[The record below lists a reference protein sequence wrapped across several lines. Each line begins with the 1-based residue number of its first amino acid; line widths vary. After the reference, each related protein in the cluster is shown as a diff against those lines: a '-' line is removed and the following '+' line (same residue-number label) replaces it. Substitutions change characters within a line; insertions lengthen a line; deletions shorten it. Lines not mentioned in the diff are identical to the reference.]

1 MKRPILH
8 LIFTLLL
15 ISISHH
21 VFGQNTYEDLQ
32 GRFVLDLPKSWALE
46 PQTNDKVYIFKG
58 KDKSLIVEY
67 NEDDNDIDQLF
78 LNGLATLKSS
88 GLSNPET
95 HTETKYLK
103 INGLPTK
110 WGIYKSDYNAS
121 GITVTLYGLV
131 GSLGLQD
138 QGLYAI
144 AILNEKDLK
153 KWEAIIENIFQSFR
167 LPGEQLSGVQ
177 EISSLETTNNSDV
190 SQTAMTNGTTAN
202 EEDSPSKKSAP
213 TRWTHNEF
221 SITLPEG
228 WHEQEGN
235 RAMEKEM
242 IGWFNYEPIAGAN
255 SMLFCY
261 QGIIWNRKL
270 ISQTADKTVK
280 AAMPDAELIKSHVTK
295 LANNKKANV
304 LVYTGTGVSNGNEVE
319 LGSVNIIYRGGK
331 CVLHQF
337 SLGPSKEIATL
348 EKQLLAIAN
357 SVE

>member
-1 MKRPILH
+1 MKQTTLN
-8 LIFTLLL
+8 LIFILLL
-15 ISISHH
+15 TGITHH
-21 VFGQNTYEDLQ
+21 AIGQNTYEDLQ
-32 GRFVLDLPKSWALE
+32 GRFVIDLPKGWALQ
-46 PQTNDKVYIFKG
+46 PQTNDKLYIFKG

-67 NEDDNDIDQLF
+67 NEDNNDTDELF
-78 LNGLATLKSS
+78 LNGLTTLKSS

-95 HTETKYLK
+95 HTETKDLK
-103 INGLPTK
+103 INGLPAK
-110 WGIYKSDYNAS
+110 WGVYQSDYDAS
-121 GITVTLYGLV
+121 GTTVTLYGLL
-131 GSLGLQD
+131 GSLGIQD

-144 AILNEKDLK
+144 AILNKKDLK
-153 KWEAIIENIFQSFR
+153 KWGAIIETIFQSFR
-167 LPGEQLSGVQ
+167 LPGEQLTGVQ
-177 EISSLETTNNSDV
+177 EVSSLKTPNDPDMSEPPMTNETTAV
-190 SQTAMTNGTTAN
+190 
-202 EEDSPSKKSAP
+202 EEDSHTKKSAS
-213 TRWTHNEF
+213 TRWTHDEF
-221 SITLPEG
+221 SITLPKG
-228 WHEQEGN
+228 WQEQEGN

-280 AAMPDAELIKSHVTK
+280 AAIPDAELIKSYVTK

-331 CVLHQF
+331 CVLHQLG
-337 SLGPSKEIATL
+337 LGPLKDISTL

>member
-1 MKRPILH
+1 MKRTILH
-8 LIFTLLL
+8 LIFALLL
-15 ISISHH
+15 TGISQH

-32 GRFVLDLPKSWALE
+32 GRFVLDLPKGWALE
-46 PQTNDKVYIFKG
+46 PQTVDKVYIFKG
-58 KDKSLIVEY
+58 KSKSLIVEY
-67 NEDDNDIDQLF
+67 NEDTNDIDQLF

-88 GLSNPET
+88 GLSKPET
-95 HTETKYLK
+95 HSEIKQLK
-103 INGLPTK
+103 INGLQAK
-110 WGIYKSDYNAS
+110 WGVYKSDYNAS

-153 KWEAIIENIFQSFR
+153 KWEAVIENIFQSFR

-177 EISSLETTNNSDV
+177 EISSTETADDSDV
-190 SQTAMTNGTTAN
+190 SQAATTNGPTADA
-202 EEDSPSKKSAP
+202 EDGGSQKSAP
-213 TRWTHNEF
+213 TRWTHDEF

-242 IGWFNYEPIAGAN
+242 IGWFNYAPIAGAN

-280 AAMPDAELIKSHVTK
+280 AAMPDAELTNSYVTK

-304 LVYTGTGVSNGNEVE
+304 MVYTGSGVSNGNEVE

-337 SLGPSKEIATL
+337 GLGPLKEIATL